1 MEFSFDRSRDSSAR
15 RPDSQT
21 QSQPQN
27 NSQQSAGPRPGPDLN
42 TADPSTIANERLR
55 KAIERNRSKQAER
68 DAQRPAQSFAQPQQ
82 QSAPQAEQQQGSFF
96 SQSSHLSQEDQAHI
110 AQQEAL
116 REAHRAANM
125 EAMRARENQQR
136 EQQQREAQKQ
146 AEYAAYA
153 QHAQQAANSERE
165 EHREQLRQEA
175 KQQAPQLPPEAPKAA
190 DTQSPRARLRARM
203 AGAAKVAEANGTM
216 NDHVDT
222 TPIPSKSTSVVSRR
236 SVAKPEDT
244 EFVPVK
250 RTPKKVA
257 SQISYTTT
265 STRKKQKSMDP
276 KYVNWLVKGSWIFCG
291 LMILRLIFA
300 TGGVTDFYSQK
311 GAVADRLAE
320 LSDIKKENMQLVRE
334 IERMRSDAGFQKKLV
349 RDNLGFIAA
358 DEFLVLFPK

>member
-1 MEFSFDRSRDSSAR
+1 
-15 RPDSQT
+15 
-21 QSQPQN
+21 
-27 NSQQSAGPRPGPDLN
+27 
-42 TADPSTIANERLR
+42 
-55 KAIERNRSKQAER
+55 
-68 DAQRPAQSFAQPQQ
+68 
-82 QSAPQAEQQQGSFF
+82 
-96 SQSSHLSQEDQAHI
+96 
-110 AQQEAL
+110 
-116 REAHRAANM
+116 M
-125 EAMRARENQQR
+125 EAMRAREQ
-136 EQQQREAQKQ
+136 QKQ
-146 AEYAAYA
+146 AEYAQYA
-153 QHAQQAANSERE
+153 QQAQQAANSERE
-165 EHREQLRQEA
+165 EHREQMRQEA
-175 KQQAPQLPPEAPKAA
+175 KQQQAPQLPPEAPKAEE
-190 DTQSPRARLRARM
+190 TQSPRARLRARM

-222 TPIPSKSTSVVSRR
+222 TPIPSKGTSVVSRR
-236 SVAKPEDT
+236 SVAKPDDT

-291 LMILRLIFA
+291 LMVLRLIFA

>member
-1 MEFSFDRSRDSSAR
+1 MEFSFDRSRESQAR
-15 RPDSQT
+15 NASGSQT
-21 QSQPQN
+21 QSQPQ
-27 NSQQSAGPRPGPDLN
+27 QSAAPRPGPDLN
-42 TADPSTIANERLR
+42 TIDTSTIANERLR

-68 DAQRPAQSFAQPQQ
+68 DAQRPAQAAPQQAAQPQHQ
-82 QSAPQAEQQQGSFF
+82 EQGSFF

-116 REAHRAANM
+116 REAHRQANLEAIAA
-125 EAMRARENQQR
+125 
-136 EQQQREAQKQ
+136 REAQKK
-146 AEYAAYA
+146 AEYAQYA
-153 QHAQQAANSERE
+153 QQAQQAANAERE
-165 EHREQLRQEA
+165 MPRQEA
-175 KQQAPQLPPEAPKAA
+175 PPVQEAQAEPV
-190 DTQSPRARLRARM
+190 QSPRARLRARM
-203 AGAAKVAEANGTM
+203 AGAASMAAANEAV
-216 NDHVDT
+216 HET
-222 TPIPSKSTSVVSRR
+222 THEAPPMPPKSTGLESRR

-276 KYVNWLVKGSWIFCG
+276 KYVTWLVKGSWIFCG
-291 LMILRLIFA
+291 LMVLRLIFA

-311 GAVADRLAE
+311 STVAERVAE
-320 LSDIKKENMQLVRE
+320 LSDIKKENMTLVRE

>member
-1 MEFSFDRSRDSSAR
+1 MEFSFDRSRESQAR
-15 RPDSQT
+15 TASGSQT
-21 QSQPQN
+21 QSQPQ
-27 NSQQSAGPRPGPDLN
+27 QSAAPRPGPDLN
-42 TADPSTIANERLR
+42 TIDTSTIANERLR

-68 DAQRPAQSFAQPQQ
+68 DAQRPAQAAPQQAAQPQHQ
-82 QSAPQAEQQQGSFF
+82 EQGSFF

-116 REAHRAANM
+116 REAHRQANLEAIAA
-125 EAMRARENQQR
+125 
-136 EQQQREAQKQ
+136 REAQKK
-146 AEYAAYA
+146 AEYAQYA
-153 QHAQQAANSERE
+153 QQAQQAANAERE
-165 EHREQLRQEA
+165 MPRQEA
-175 KQQAPQLPPEAPKAA
+175 PPVQEAQAEPV
-190 DTQSPRARLRARM
+190 QSPRARLRARM
-203 AGAAKVAEANGTM
+203 AGAASMAAANEATHEAPPM
-216 NDHVDT
+216 
-222 TPIPSKSTSVVSRR
+222 PPKSTGLVSRR
-236 SVAKPEDT
+236 SVAKPDDT
-244 EFVPVK
+244 EFVSVK

-291 LMILRLIFA
+291 LMVLRLIFA

-311 GAVADRLAE
+311 STVAERVAE
-320 LSDIKKENMQLVRE
+320 LSDIKKENMTLVRE

>member
-1 MEFSFDRSRDSSAR
+1 MEFSFDRSRDAGAR

-21 QSQPQN
+21 QSQPQA

-68 DAQRPAQSFAQPQQ
+68 DAQRPAQAQSFAQPQQ
-82 QSAPQAEQQQGSFF
+82 QQQAPQAEQQQGSFF

-116 REAHRAANM
+116 REAHRQANM
-125 EAMRARENQQR
+125 EAMRAREQQK
-136 EQQQREAQKQ
+136 EAQKQ

-165 EHREQLRQEA
+165 EHREQMRQEA

-190 DTQSPRARLRARM
+190 EAQSPRARLRARM

-222 TPIPSKSTSVVSRR
+222 TPMPSKGTSVVSRR

-291 LMILRLIFA
+291 LMVLRLIFA

-311 GAVADRLAE
+311 NSVADRIAE

-334 IERMRSDAGFQKKLV
+334 IERMRSDTGFQKKLV

>member
-1 MEFSFDRSRDSSAR
+1 LEFSFDRSRESSAR

-27 NSQQSAGPRPGPDLN
+27 NSQQSAAPKPGPDLN
-42 TADPSTIANERLR
+42 SVDPSTVANERLR
-55 KAIERNRSKQAER
+55 KAIERNRAKQAER
-68 DAQRPAQSFAQPQQ
+68 DAGRPASVQQ
-82 QSAPQAEQQQGSFF
+82 QAAPRQPEPQQQGSFF
-96 SQSSHLSQEDQAHI
+96 SQSSHLSQDDQAHI

-116 REAHRAANM
+116 REAHRVANM
-125 EAMRARENQQR
+125 EAMRARE
-136 EQQQREAQKQ
+136 EQLAQKQ
-146 AEYAAYA
+146 AEYAQYA
-153 QHAQQAANSERE
+153 QQAQQAANSERE
-165 EHREQLRQEA
+165 EHREQMRQEA
-175 KQQAPQLPPEAPKAA
+175 KQQAPQMPPEAPSAA
-190 DTQSPRARLRARM
+190 TEAQSPRARLRARM
-203 AGAAKVAEANGTM
+203 AGAAKVAEANGAM
-216 NDHVDT
+216 NNENVDT
-222 TPIPSKSTSVVSRR
+222 TPMPSKGTSVVSRR

-257 SQISYTTT
+257 SQISYTTA

-291 LMILRLIFA
+291 LMVLRLIFA

-311 GAVADRLAE
+311 GAVADRVAE
-320 LSDIKKENMQLVRE
+320 LGNIKKENMQLVRE